1 MMRSLKRVAI
11 AVPATAL
18 LLFASVASWYAFS
31 APPVEN
37 LPLAGDLIAIS
48 SAEGRQ
54 LLAATPVKTDYRQL
68 EPFLVPQIRR
78 AFCGPATS
86 AAVINAALRPRTR
99 ITQSSLFDTAASAVK
114 SELAVSFGG
123 LTLEELADVFRAH
136 GLHVQ
141 IVYADD
147 SDIASFRDA
156 ARSTLAEPRTFLVA
170 NYDRGGL
177 GQSGAGHISPIGA
190 FSRDTDRLLV
200 LDVATYKYPYAWV
213 PVSRL
218 WTAMNTVDSDSG
230 RSRGYLLVTPS
241 AASTLPR
248 LDDLTAAL
256 SAAAPPSPSR
266 ESYIWR
272 STESLT
278 YN

>member
-1 MMRSLKRVAI
+1 MKRSLKGVAF
-11 AVPATAL
+11 AVPAIAL
-18 LLFASVASWYAFS
+18 LLVASVGSWYAFS

-37 LPLAGDLIAIS
+37 LPLAGDLIAMS

-54 LLAATPVKTDYRQL
+54 LLAATEVKTDYRQL
-68 EPFLVPQIRR
+68 EPFLLPQVRR

-99 ITQSSLFDTAASAVK
+99 VTQSSLFDTAARAVK

-141 IVYADD
+141 LVYAAD

-156 ARSTLAEPRTFLVA
+156 ARSTLAEPRTFLVV
-170 NYDRGGL
+170 NYDRRGL

-190 FSRDTDRLLV
+190 FSRDTDRVLV
-200 LDVATYKYPYAWV
+200 LDVATYKYPYTWV

-230 RSRGYLLVTPS
+230 RSRGYLLVATR
-241 AASTLPR
+241 AGSTLQP
-248 LDDLTAAL
+248 LDDLAAAL
-256 SAAAPPSPSR
+256 SAAPQSPSR
-266 ESYIWR
+266 ESQTWR

-278 YN
+278 SN